1 MKQCPQCNRTY
12 YDETFSFCLEDGAV
26 LSPPFDPDA
35 TLSFNSVLPELDDD
49 LKINEAVIAIT
60 INQQFPVIANAE
72 ELYNCTRGLWRVNKY
87 HAERA
92 RYAFAVYQ
100 GVIKEV
106 YAIDRW
112 LPATPESKE
121 FWRTRLTAQGKD
133 PNPVVNEGR
142 YEFVG
147 RVAAS
152 VVRDKYLGRRLPG
165 RRAQNPI
172 RYFNC

>member
-1 MKQCPQCNRTY
+1 MKRCPQCNRTY
-12 YDETFSFCLEDGAV
+12 SDETFSFCLEDGAV
-26 LSPPFDPDA
+26 LSAPFDPDA
-35 TLSFNSVLPELDDD
+35 TLAFNATRPKLNEG
-49 LKINEAVIAIT
+49 LKIDEPVIAIT
-60 INQQFPVIANAE
+60 LNQQFHHIKDADD
-72 ELYNCTRGLWRVNKY
+72 LYQCTRGLWRLNPH

-106 YAIDRW
+106 YEIDRC
-112 LPATPESKE
+112 LPATAESKE

-133 PNPVVNEGR
+133 PYSVINEGR

-147 RVAAS
+147 RIAAS
-152 VVRDKYLGRRLPG
+152 DVRDKYIGRRLPG

-172 RYFNC
+172 RYINC

>member
-1 MKQCPQCNRTY
+1 MKRCPQCNRTY
-12 YDETFSFCLEDGAV
+12 FDETFSFCLEDGAV
-26 LSPPFDPDA
+26 LSAGFDPDA
-35 TLSFNSVLPELDDD
+35 TLAFKTTRPDLDDG
-49 LKINEAVIAIT
+49 LKIDEPVIAIT
-60 INQQFPVIANAE
+60 LNQQYRHIRNAE
-72 ELYNCTRGLWRVNKY
+72 DLYNCTRGLWRVSKH

-106 YAIDRW
+106 YEIDRW

-133 PNPVVNEGR
+133 PHAVINEGR

-147 RVAAS
+147 RIAAS
-152 VVRDKYLGRRLPG
+152 DVRDRYIGRRLPG